1 MRPPGIPTGVG
12 GGGGGRFQ
20 LTEQVE
26 AVCVHPPHRFFR
38 IKRIRMEL
46 CLEPAEPP
54 SFLPTCFASQKTQL
68 GAFCVTGLHSEA
80 QWQPPSGTHRRAQ
93 GQTNAFC

>member
-1 MRPPGIPTGVG
+1 MGV
-12 GGGGGRFQ
+12 GGRFQ
-20 LTEQVE
+20 LTQQVE
-26 AVCVHPPHRFFR
+26 AVCVDPPHMTTVHRFFR

-68 GAFCVTGLHSEA
+68 GAFRVTGLQLSGSL
-80 QWQPPSGTHRRAQ
+80 PPAHTEKAQ